1 MGDTSTTNSEIES
14 TKIFLK
20 DYQSPAYAVDSIH
33 LSFNLYE
40 DKSVVSA
47 TTKYSKIKNEA
58 LLLNGDD
65 QKIIS
70 IELNGETLSANRYQ
84 MIGSNLRI
92 ENPPETFTLNIVCE
106 IDPESNKSL
115 SGLYKSKGIF
125 CTQCEAE
132 GFRKITYFMDR
143 PDVMTKYSV
152 DIEADKKLY
161 PVLLSNG
168 DRVSEQ
174 DLGNGR
180 HRVSWRDPHKK
191 PSYLF
196 ALVAGDLGM
205 IKDSFTTASGRQVNL
220 EIYAAHGKQ
229 DRCTHAMDSVRKAM
243 KWDEE
248 TFGLEYDLN
257 DYMIV
262 AIDDFNAGAMENKGL
277 NIFNSRLVLA
287 DPATATDTDYHMI
300 ESVVAHEYFHNWTG
314 NRITCKNWFQLS
326 LKEGL
331 TVYRDQEFSADVGS
345 RGVQRIGDVD
355 GLRLKQFTEDSGPN
369 AHPVR
374 PESCMAVDNFYTATI
389 YEKGAAVIRMMEML
403 VGKKG
408 FRKGMDLYFKRHD
421 GQAVTTEDFVAAIAD
436 ANDKDFTQ
444 FRLWYSQAGTP
455 SVEVTEAYDASKK
468 EYTLTLRQSC
478 PPTPGQTEKLPF
490 HMPLMIGLISRDM
503 ATLGQDIHLA
513 CEKISQNTDGKY
525 LVELKEK
532 ENTFVFKNVLA
543 NPLLSL
549 NREFSAPIH
558 LKWNAIDEDLIFAM
572 TYDSDSFNRREAS
585 QKLFLNELQ
594 RLVRAYQSKSSTQ
607 VKASLTTAYKAVV
620 NDTKIDPAFKALMLE
635 LPSTLILAQM
645 EDTLDAEA
653 FDAARSTL
661 RLSLA
666 QACQKELTDLY
677 LSLKSTSSKDLSFK
691 AISERSLKN
700 QVLRYLG
707 ELKTKEADTLSFEQF
722 QTSANMTDQF
732 AALAVLDHCSLPHA
746 EEALTRFYQQW
757 KDDSLVMN
765 KWFSVQALSNS
776 SGLLDRIQRLS
787 RHQSFDLLNPN
798 NAMSLLLNFANNVIR
813 FHDES
818 TNPYPFYAEQI
829 AKIDSKNPLLAA
841 RLCSGFNFVKKL
853 KPAQKEKALI
863 EIKSLLKKSDLSKNS
878 RELLQGNLV

>member
-1 MGDTSTTNSEIES
+1 MGETSSSNA

-20 DYQSPAYAVDSIH
+20 DYQPPAFTVDSIH
-33 LSFNLYE
+33 LFFNLFE
-40 DKSVVSA
+40 DKSVVTA
-47 TTKYSKIKNEA
+47 TTKFTKLKNEP

-65 QKIIS
+65 QKLIS
-70 IELNGETLSANRYQ
+70 IKINGETLAPGQYQ
-84 MIGSNLRI
+84 MKGTDLII
-92 ENPPETFTLNIVCE
+92 ENPPSTFTLDVVCE
-106 IDPESNKSL
+106 VDPENNKSL

-168 DRVSEQ
+168 DRISQ
-174 DLGNGR
+174 SDLGNGR

-196 ALVAGDLGM
+196 ALVAGDLGV
-205 IKDSFTTASGRQVNL
+205 IKDSFTTASGRRVNL

-243 KWDEE
+243 KWDED
-248 TFGLEYDLN
+248 TFGLEYDLS
-257 DYMIV
+257 DYMFV

-287 DPATATDTDYHMI
+287 DPATATDTDYNMI

-345 RGVQRIGDVD
+345 RGVQRISDVD
-355 GLRLKQFTEDSGPN
+355 SLRLRQFTEDSGPN

-389 YEKGAAVIRMMEML
+389 YEKGAEVIRMMEKL

-436 ANDKDFTQ
+436 ANGKDFTQ
-444 FRLWYSQAGTP
+444 FSLWYSQAGTP
-455 SVEVTEAYDASKK
+455 SVEVNEVYDAAKK
-468 EYTLTLRQSC
+468 EYSLTLRQSC
-478 PPTPGQTEKLPF
+478 PATPGQTEKRPF
-490 HMPLMIGLISRDM
+490 HMPLVMGLISRDA
-503 ATLGQDIHLA
+503 ATLGQDLKLD
-513 CEKISQNTDGKY
+513 CERISQNTDGKF
-525 LVELKEK
+525 LIELKES
-532 ENTFVFKNVLA
+532 ESTFVFKNVLA
-543 NPLLSL
+543 KPLLSL

-558 LKWNAIDEDLIFAM
+558 LKWNASDEDLIFAM
-572 TYDSDSFNRREAS
+572 TYDSDSFNRREAA

-594 RLVRAYQSKSSTQ
+594 RLVRAHQSKSSAQ
-607 VKASLTTAYKAVV
+607 VKDSLIAAYKAVV
-620 NDTKIDPAFKALMLE
+620 KDTKIDPAFKALMLE

-653 FDAARSTL
+653 FDAARGTL

-666 QACQKELTDLY
+666 QACHHELKDLY
-677 LSLKSTSSKDLSFK
+677 GSLKSSNSKDLSFK
-691 AISERSLKN
+691 AVSERALKN

-707 ELKTKEADTLSFEQF
+707 ELKTVEADTLAFEQF
-722 QTSANMTDQF
+722 QKAANMTDQF
-732 AALAVLDHCSLPHA
+732 AALAVLDHCDLPHA

-765 KWFSVQALSNS
+765 KWFSVQAMSNS
-776 SGLLDRIQRLS
+776 KGLLDRVQRLS

-798 NAMSLLLNFANNVIR
+798 NAMSLLLTFANNVVR

-829 AKIDSKNPLLAA
+829 SKIDSKNPLLAA

-853 KPAQKEKALI
+853 KPAQKEKALV
-863 EIKSLLKKSDLSKNS
+863 EIKSLLQKSELSKNS
-878 RELLQGNLV
+878 RELLQGSLV